1 MKIRE
6 GEHKNEK
13 ERKDGT
19 SLCQNCK
26 NSCSSWLK
34 SSLIDDNKFY
44 NQSIGLNEWADTEVK
59 AAFTSSE
66 ILSSS
71 DASNGK

>member
-1 MKIRE
+1 MTKI
-6 GEHKNEK
+6 GEIKNEK
-13 ERKDGT
+13 QKKDET
-19 SLCQNCK
+19 LCQSCK

-34 SSLIDDNKFY
+34 SSLMDDIQFY
-44 NQSIGLNEWADTEVK
+44 NQSIGLNEWADTEIK

-71 DASNGK
+71 DVSNGK